1 MPILFEDF
9 FPDDI
14 RVAVWNIRE
23 PEAALQASYAAIR
36 SIPSLPYKSELRR
49 KQALAS
55 RLCLHYLI
63 PESEGHYLRG
73 SDGSPLVD
81 SPDHHISISHA
92 GQHSAVAASSGK
104 VGLDLEVISE
114 KPLKLLHRFCFSEEF
129 DLLDFDNHGM
139 EVKATLIWSFKEALF
154 KLMDR
159 KGWDFAKDFRLLEVR
174 PKTNSLQGYYTDRG
188 AKKEVAGFFRFFDN
202 SLFVL
207 VHAR

>member
-1 MPILFEDF
+1 MPIIFEDF

-14 RVAVWNIRE
+14 RVAVWKINE
-23 PEAALQASYAAIR
+23 PESVLREHYSSIR
-36 SIPSLPYKSELRR
+36 SVPPLPYKSGIRR
-49 KQALAS
+49 KQALAA

-92 GQHSAVAASSGK
+92 GLHAAVAASSGK
-104 VGLDLEVISE
+104 IGIDLEVISE

-129 DLLDFDNHGM
+129 DLLDFDLHGM
-139 EVKATLIWSFKEALF
+139 VVKATIIWSFKEALF

-159 KGWDFAKDFRLLEVR
+159 KGWDFAKDFRLVEVR
-174 PKTNSLQGYYTDRG
+174 AETNFLRGFYLDRG
-188 AKKEVAGFFRFFDN
+188 SKKEVAGFFRFFDD

-207 VHAR
+207 VHAC